1 MNNHDAI
8 DNAMSLILDGH
19 YDTALGVLWRL
30 RRESER
36 VPMDREMSMT
46 EVNESIRDSI
56 RKIAGTDKLP
66 PMQPIKRKQKK
77 RIPPNSV
84 IRVPCPRCGAKAG
97 NPCFGFTNAGRNG
110 VVDTSKIIATFH
122 TARNEKAYKS
132 FSRPIK
138 VEATDV

>member
-36 VPMDREMSMT
+36 VPMDQEMSMT
-46 EVNESIRDSI
+46 EVNASIRDSI

-66 PMQPIKRKQKK
+66 PMRPIKTK

-84 IRVPCPRCGAKAG
+84 IKMKCPRCGAKPG
-97 NPCFGFTNAGRNG
+97 KPCFGMTMPGRNAK
-110 VVDTSKIIATFH
+110 VDTSKTIATFH
-122 TARNEKAYKS
+122 TARTEHAKW
-132 FSRPIK
+132 SREQQIAPII
-138 VEATDV
+138 VPLDEV